1 MVLRRIGAYNL
12 TFYPSSR
19 KKKYSQ
25 QLTVALA
32 SRASAAQ
39 IDDDESDWY
48 M

>member
-1 MVLRRIGAYNL
+1 M
-12 TFYPSSR
+12 
-19 KKKYSQ
+19 
-25 QLTVALA
+25 ALA